1 MSKFLY
7 LECLDHKETSR
18 PVGPVDHPY
27 VVEDIRNQWVS
38 GFIAP
43 HVIAKLGLQFGP
55 SDIYTRDTLFRN
67 DQNRFQSQHQQC
79 GRHVLIRNPAGIDV
93 LVRTPDWACH
103 QEGCDEPVTH
113 GYFSKRFPGL
123 GDILACR
130 DHGLVSLFIRLMG
143 WSILQLENIRSLA
156 RTLRNAELIKGS
168 RVPFRR
174 SVRQSESL

>member
-1 MSKFLY
+1 MPKFLY

-93 LVRTPDWACH
+93 LVKTPDWACY
-103 QEGCDEPVTH
+103 QAGCDEPVTH

-130 DHGLVSLFIRLMG
+130 DHGLGEPIYSTDGFLVHIAIG
-143 WSILQLENIRSLA
+143 EYSIFRDNVNKR
-156 RTLRNAELIKGS
+156 RVDKG
-168 RVPFRR
+168 V
-174 SVRQSESL
+174 

>member
-1 MSKFLY
+1 MPKFLY

-27 VVEDIRNQWVS
+27 VVEDIRNQWDS

-55 SDIYTRDTLFRN
+55 SDIYTRGTLFRN
-67 DQNRFQSQHQQC
+67 DQNRFQYQHQQC

-93 LVRTPDWACH
+93 LVKTPDWACH

-123 GDILACR
+123 VAIMAWA
-130 DHGLVSLFIRLMG
+130 SLSIRLMS
-143 WSILQLENIRSLA
+143 WSILQLENIRSFA
-156 RTLRNAELIKGS
+156 RTLRNPS
-168 RVPFRR
+168 
-174 SVRQSESL
+174 